1 MRVAGVNLLAVLA
14 GTVVFYVVGAMLY
27 GFVFTDVWGNEM
39 MKNHGLLAPDA
50 PPVDTEGVKAAIMS
64 LPGAMGP
71 GEAYGL
77 GFLLTLVTTFGI
89 AFVITKTK
97 AASLPAVLGCAFV
110 LWLCFGAM
118 TLGYNVLY
126 STESK
131 VIFGIDLLHL
141 FLGYHLA
148 AALIFLVDGK
158 ALKAAAH
165 AS

>member
-1 MRVAGVNLLAVLA
+1 VNLLAVLA
-14 GTVVFYVVGAMLY
+14 GTVVFYMIGAVFY
-27 GFVFTDVWGNEM
+27 GFLFMEVWGNEM

-50 PPVDTEGVKAAIMS
+50 PPVDATAVKGALMQ
-64 LPGAMGP
+64 LPGAMSEGA
-71 GEAYGL
+71 AYGL
-77 GFLLTLVTTFGI
+77 GFLLTLITTFGI

-97 AASLPAVLGCAFV
+97 AATLPAALLCGFV
-110 LWLCFGAM
+110 LWLCFAAM

-148 AALIFLVDGK
+148 ALLIYLVDSK
-158 ALKAAAH
+158 ALKAAA
-165 AS
+165 

>member
-14 GTVVFYVVGAMLY
+14 GAVVFYMV
-27 GFVFTDVWGNEM
+27 GFVFYGVLFTEVWSNETLR
-39 MKNHGLLAPDA
+39 NHGLLGHDA
-50 PPVDTEGVKAAIMS
+50 PPLDAATAAATVMQI
-64 LPGAMGP
+64 PGAMGP
-71 GEAYGL
+71 GMAYGL
-77 GFLLTLVTTFGI
+77 GFVLTLITTFGI

-97 AASLPAVLGCAFV
+97 AASLPAALGRAFV

-148 AALIFLVDGK
+148 AAAIFLVDAK
-158 ALKAAAH
+158 ALKAPAA
-165 AS
+165 

>member
-1 MRVAGVNLLAVLA
+1 M
-14 GTVVFYVVGAMLY
+14 
-27 GFVFTDVWGNEM
+27 
-39 MKNHGLLAPDA
+39 
-50 PPVDTEGVKAAIMS
+50 AALTQ
-64 LPGAMGP
+64 LPGAMSEGA
-71 GEAYGL
+71 AYGL
-77 GFLLTLVTTFGI
+77 GFLLTLITTFGI

-97 AASLPAVLGCAFV
+97 TTSLPAALLRAFV

-148 AALIFLVDGK
+148 AAAIFLVDAK
-158 ALKAAAH
+158 ALKAAA
-165 AS
+165 A